1 LGKTGKI
8 GLGIGIAGGGVILLL
23 IFGFYS
29 FESET
34 SESILS
40 PLPFDETSE
49 SILPP
54 SLPFDETLTSE
65 YDDIV
70 NNIEKYKG
78 KTFTFEGK
86 IINIDRFSVQEVGGF
101 SFYPYEFQVD
111 AGSGN
116 IYVVLYSEDDYS
128 AGEKLSVGDEVEVTG
143 TIITI
148 EHLDVDLEAG
158 ESTPVPRVGGEQINC
173 ISC

>member
-40 PLPFDETSE
+40 SLPFDETSE

-78 KTFTFEGK
+78 KTYTFEGK
-86 IINIDRFSVQEVGGF
+86 IINIEQYFVDGIDFGF
-101 SFYPYEFQVD
+101 SAYELQVD
-111 AGSGN
+111 SGSGN
-116 IYVVLYSEDDYS
+116 IYVVIDPEG
-128 AGEKLSVGDEVEVTG
+128 GEKLSVGDEVEVTG
-143 TIITI
+143 NIITI
-148 EHLDVDLEAG
+148 EHLDVDLEAS
-158 ESTPVPRVGGEQINC
+158 ESTPVPRVFGEQINC

>member
-1 LGKTGKI
+1 MGKTGKI

-78 KTFTFEGK
+78 KTYTFEGK
-86 IINIDRFSVQEVGGF
+86 IINIEQYFVDGIDFGF
-101 SFYPYEFQVD
+101 SAYELQVD
-111 AGSGN
+111 SGSGN
-116 IYVVLYSEDDYS
+116 IYVVIYSEDDYS

-148 EHLDVDLEAG
+148 EHLDVDLEAS
-158 ESTPVPRVGGEQINC
+158 ESTPVPRVFGEQINC

>member
-1 LGKTGKI
+1 MGKTGKI

-34 SESILS
+34 SESIVS

-49 SILPP
+49 SIVPQ
-54 SLPFDETLTSE
+54 LPFDETLTSE

-86 IINIDRFSVQEVGGF
+86 IINIDRFSVHDVSGFGF
-101 SFYPYEFQVD
+101 SPYEFQVD

-116 IYVVLYSEDDYS
+116 IYVVTYPEEDYS
-128 AGEKLSVGDEVEVTG
+128 AGEKLSVGDKVEVTG

-158 ESTPVPRVGGEQINC
+158 ESTPVPSVFGEQINC